1 MILLAEGDGTRAQ
14 DERGGSLRPPIF
26 TLENWD
32 PEDHPPPRPTLL
44 PVAGQEQGG
53 LTPAERR
60 CLRGSLSCRPRAR
73 GAVARGRGG
82 AGGHPGTGREAGRW
96 AVRSLLPLAPTLPPF
111 LAFPSGAAEVQRLAT
126 RGVSGCGPSQWPEV
140 APASTTCT
148 AYLFQAHC
156 FQVRGAVGQL
166 LSHLMV
172 TRDRPVFPGQEA
184 TILDIFL

>member
-82 AGGHPGTGREAGRW
+82 AGGHPGTGWEAGRW
-96 AVRSLLPLAPTLPPF
+96 AVRSLLPLASASSPSLTPLPCLPF
-111 LAFPSGAAEVQRLAT
+111 LPSPAELLRS
-126 RGVSGCGPSQWPEV
+126 RGWP
-140 APASTTCT
+140 PGGS
-148 AYLFQAHC
+148 
-156 FQVRGAVGQL
+156 RGADPHSGLRWPQL
-166 LSHLMV
+166 QP
-172 TRDRPVFPGQEA
+172 PVLLICSKPTA
-184 TILDIFL
+184 SR

>member
-1 MILLAEGDGTRAQ
+1 MILLVEGDGTRAQ

-53 LTPAERR
+53 LTPAERK

-96 AVRSLLPLAPTLPPF
+96 AIRSLLPLASASSPSLTPLPCLPF
-111 LAFPSGAAEVQRLAT
+111 LPSPAELLRSRGWPPGGSQGADPH
-126 RGVSGCGPSQWPEV
+126 SGLRWPQLQPPV
-140 APASTTCT
+140 LLICSKPTAS
-148 AYLFQAHC
+148 
-156 FQVRGAVGQL
+156 R
-166 LSHLMV
+166 
-172 TRDRPVFPGQEA
+172 
-184 TILDIFL
+184 